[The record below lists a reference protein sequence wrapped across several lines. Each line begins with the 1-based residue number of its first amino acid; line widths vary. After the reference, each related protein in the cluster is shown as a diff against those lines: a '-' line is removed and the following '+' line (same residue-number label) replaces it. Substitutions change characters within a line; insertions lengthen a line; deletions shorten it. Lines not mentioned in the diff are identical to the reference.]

1 MKNLIDFIQESLLG
15 GLDEISSHVDEL
27 ISNPL
32 KLILL
37 SKDPNDF
44 LTNIN
49 KVKSIS
55 YKVNKGSRP
64 AAGEVIFAAEPLN
77 KGYKDNI
84 IFTIG
89 EPGKH
94 SYSVTFDKYIAVVKN
109 KGSDIA
115 DMVRRSEN
123 TDSEFYVLPE
133 ASVKDFK
140 KLFKKPSFGLRVIE
154 EYYK

>member
-15 GLDEISSHVDEL
+15 GFDEISSSQDKL
-27 ISNPL
+27 LLNPL

-37 SKDPNDF
+37 SKDSNNF
-44 LTNIN
+44 SANIN
-49 KVKSIS
+49 AVKSIS
-55 YKVNKGSRP
+55 DKVDKGSRP
-64 AAGEVIFAAEPLN
+64 AAGEVIFAAEVLN
-77 KGYKDNI
+77 QYKDNL

-89 EPGKH
+89 EVGKD
-94 SYSVTFDKYIAVVKN
+94 SYSVTFDKYIVVIKN

-115 DMVRRSEN
+115 DMVRRYEN
-123 TDSEFYVLPE
+123 TNNEFYVLPE
-133 ASVKDFK
+133 ASIKDFK

>member
-15 GLDEISSHVDEL
+15 SFDKISSSQDEL
-27 ISNPL
+27 LLNPL

-37 SKDPNDF
+37 SKDSKDF
-44 LTNIN
+44 STNIN
-49 KVKSIS
+49 AVKSIS
-55 YKVNKGSRP
+55 DKVNKGSRP
-64 AAGEVIFAAEPLN
+64 AAGKIIFAAEVLN
-77 KGYKDNI
+77 QYKDNL

-89 EPGKH
+89 EVGKD

-115 DMVRRSEN
+115 DMVRRYGN
-123 TDSEFYVLPE
+123 TDNEFYALPE